1 MPNQN
6 NLFFRVGDVVGLKLD
21 PEFKAVIKYFLLPK
35 GNYLEPTSN
44 VSVRKDDS
52 KIWANLSRLNPDFKV
67 HDLSVPVIHLRFIED
82 ES

>member
-21 PEFKAVIKYFLLPK
+21 PEFRAVIRFFLTPRSNYLGPSSDKAVH
-35 GNYLEPTSN
+35 
-44 VSVRKDDS
+44 KDDS
-52 KIWANLSRLNPDFKV
+52 QLWANLSRLDPDFKV